1 MESSNIPG
9 FDYVAYGEQQKAI
22 NDVMFSAYL
31 ICTTFPDIEIGD
43 KQHARR
49 QLELLKGY
57 LVKLETFE
65 LNAIQIQKKEYF
77 QNYCKMVENKVKL
90 RVEKS
95 SNRTTVYFLLTL
107 LVVAVMIVVGET
119 TSWDH
124 LVWQSNAD

>member
-43 KQHARR
+43 KQHVRG

-57 LVKLETFE
+57 LAKLETFE

-77 QNYCKMVENKVKL
+77 QNYCKMVESKAKLDEKDDSNKSVL
-90 RVEKS
+90 
-95 SNRTTVYFLLTL
+95 YFLLTL
-107 LVVAVMIVVGET
+107 LVIAIMIVVGET
-119 TSWDH
+119 TSWEQ
-124 LVWQSNAD
+124 LVWLSNAD

>member
-43 KQHARR
+43 KQHVRR

-77 QNYCKMVENKVKL
+77 QNYCKMVENKAKL
-90 RVEKS
+90 REEKG
-95 SNRTTVYFLLTL
+95 SNTTTLYFLLTL